1 MDLNLTGYFWGMP
14 VDFSGDIAANS
25 AAVAVATPWMAFFQ
39 PDINSNCWWCNCVS
53 EDGLNLQD
61 FS

>member
-25 AAVAVATPWMAFFQ
+25 AAVAVATPWMAFFSQ
-39 PDINSNCWWCNCVS
+39 ILTVIVGGVIVS
-53 EDGLNLQD
+53 RKMA
-61 FS
+61 